1 MARGFT
7 LIELLITLA
16 LLSIL
21 LGAFA
26 PSYKSLTDGNRIT
39 RLSNELQAFLI
50 EARSEAVMRNQDL
63 WVHVTV
69 SGASKNGD
77 WTIDLRETN
86 AVSGALVQSISGA
99 PFKTIHLNSNHAS
112 PFKVEGVNGRIQG
125 GSFKFSYK
133 EDMSDGGSVITHF
146 TNGRVR
152 VCGSRGNT
160 HGFKEC

>member
-26 PSYKSLTDGNRIT
+26 PSYKSVTDDNRIT
-39 RLSNELQAFLI
+39 RLSNELRAFLV
-50 EARSEAVMRNQDL
+50 EARSEAVMKNKDL
-63 WVHVTV
+63 WVHVTI

-77 WTIDLRETN
+77 WSVELRETN
-86 AVSGALVQSISGA
+86 TASGALVQSVSGS
-99 PFKTIHLNSNHAS
+99 PFKSIHFNSNHGS

-125 GSFKFSYK
+125 GTFQFSYK
-133 EDMSDGGSVITHF
+133 ENMSDSGSVITHF
-146 TNGRVR
+146 TNGRVK